1 MEIAEL
7 LSSAKWF
14 LLFAPHRDILY
25 RERLFHR
32 NAAFENKEQ
41 LIFIHHLDGV
51 DKLPHDVVTVF
62 RYFKGGVFQRLA
74 EVVDLPGEFIRTVLL
89 RLVLLQC
96 FLQGF
101 DFLRN
106 FSELVLVAFGVKGSL
121 DIVFCTRHNQKF
133 PFSSATFGNSSLTSW
148 Y

>member
-1 MEIAEL
+1 MV
-7 LSSAKWF
+7 

-51 DKLPHDVVTVF
+51 DKLPHDVVAVF
-62 RYFKGGVFQRLA
+62 CYFKGGIFQRLA
-74 EVVDLPGEFIRTVLL
+74 DVVNLPGEFIRTVLL

-106 FSELVLVAFGVKGSL
+106 LFELVLVAFGVSRLPRPPPAPSCCPAARGCGFRLRMDWSRRC
-121 DIVFCTRHNQKF
+121 FFQK
-133 PFSSATFGNSSLTSW
+133 A
-148 Y
+148 